1 MTTVYQW
8 FSLPTRI
15 SIRCPACS
23 GEATLERR
31 ELVHNRSPIEGRL
44 TCRHCHATRE
54 GVVVE
59 WPEDAFFQ
67 CDVRGQQLWAWSEQ
81 HARAIRDYVQ
91 SSRRDP
97 KAYPGFFA
105 ALMHLP
111 RHFVVAKNRTATVK
125 ALDKLLASE

>member
-1 MTTVYQW
+1 MTTIYQW

-15 SIRCPACS
+15 SVRCPTCG
-23 GEATLERR
+23 GEAILERHD
-31 ELVHNRSPIEGRL
+31 VVDNYSPIEGRL
-44 TCRHCHATRE
+44 TCTQCHETRAS
-54 GVVVE
+54 VVVG
-59 WPEDAFFQ
+59 WPDDAFFR

-81 HARAIRDYVQ
+81 HVRAIRDYVH

-111 RHFVVAKNRTATVK
+111 RHFVIAKNRAATVK
-125 ALDKLLASE
+125 ALDKLLARK